1 VTLFGAVELEAHGG
15 PGYRPGFRLD
25 RLELL
30 NWGTFDRHVWRFD
43 VRGETS
49 LLTGDIGSGKSTLV
63 DAVTTLLLPANRVAY
78 NKAAGAGNRERDLR
92 SYVQGHYKSERNEST
107 GASRPVGLR
116 MDGRTYS
123 VLVGRFTNA
132 GLDLTVTLAQVF
144 WLRESHQGQP
154 DRFFVVADAPLTI
167 STDFADFGDDLT
179 SLRRRLRDRGAKVYD
194 HYPEYGRDLRRRLGI
209 ESDQALELFHQTVSM
224 KSVADLNGFVRN
236 HMLEPFDAAGWV
248 DRLVLHFEDLTRA
261 HAAVVRAREQLERL
275 RPLLAECDT
284 HDRITAQMGELV
296 ADRDALPYFCADRS
310 LRLLLAAEQVCRERL
325 EDLEAASARL
335 DADLAALRRQEQEL
349 LVQQAG
355 FGGDR
360 LQELERQ
367 LTAQR
372 EERDHRRRRCDRYA
386 EMLHRAGMPQPADEP
401 QFAASRRRVV
411 AAVAEA
417 EGAQADAQNL
427 LTDVSME
434 RKALQAESE
443 ELRAELTS
451 LRERGSNLP
460 RRMLELRERLA
471 GELDVPLAD
480 LPFAGELIQ
489 VREDAADWEG
499 AAERVLHS
507 FGLSLLVPSRHY
519 PAVSDW
525 IDANHLG
532 LRLVYYRV
540 PANVLAG
547 PAPTRSAPP
556 GQAPDPLSGKVQIK
570 ADSPFFDW
578 LERELWRRADHY
590 CATTTAAFRQCDKA
604 VTRAG
609 QVRSGQRHEKNDDR
623 PIGDR
628 RGYVLGWSA
637 EAKIDSLLGQAQHLQ
652 RQLAAVAGRLT
663 QAQAA
668 AKSVTERGNL
678 LARLAEFDTW
688 TDLDWPEVAARIAR
702 LEAEHRDLERSSQ
715 DLARVTAELAGVRD
729 QIVVRDRERTARR
742 EDLGAVRREREQL
755 LGQAAT
761 ARDRLGEP
769 AAATAGARFDAL
781 SARAAADG
789 VAGRAGLAPLHYE
802 QWQATT
808 TRQLT
813 ERLDRSAEQLRTVAN
828 RIAGLMHRFRTDYPA
843 ETTEMDAAVSA
854 AHEYRRLHDRLET
867 DDLPRFEADFK
878 NYLNT
883 NTIRDVA
890 GFQSALNKEL
900 ELIRERVDRI
910 NESLLVIDYNPGR
923 YIRLET
929 QPTPSVEVR
938 DFRHELRACTDNSLS
953 GGDAEQY
960 SEQKFLQV
968 QRLIERF
975 RGRQGQTE
983 ADQGWTRRVTD
994 VRNWVVFIASERRRE
1009 DDGEHETYADTSG
1022 KSGGQKEKLAYTILA
1037 ASLAYQFR
1045 LDWGTAASRTFRFVV
1060 IDEAFGRGSDEST
1073 RYALNLFRTLGLQL
1087 LIVTP
1092 LQKIHVIEP
1101 YVSAVGFVDNRTG
1114 NSSRIQT
1121 LTIEEFRARQAQ
1133 YAAAA
1138 KLVTVD

>member
-1 VTLFGAVELEAHGG
+1 VTLFGAVELAGGGG
-15 PGYRPGFRLD
+15 PGNRPGFRLD
-25 RLELL
+25 RLEVL
-30 NWGTFDRHVWRFD
+30 NWGTFDRHVWTFD
-43 VRGETS
+43 VGAETA

-78 NKAAGAGNRERDLR
+78 NRAAGAGSRERDLR

-123 VLVGRFTNA
+123 VMLGRFVNA
-132 GLDLTVTLAQVF
+132 GLDLVVTLAQVF
-144 WLRESHQGQP
+144 WMREGHQGQP
-154 DRFFVVADAPLTI
+154 ERFFVVADTPLSI
-167 STDFADFGDDLT
+167 AADLADFGDDLKA
-179 SLRRRLRDRGAKVYD
+179 LRRRLRERGARVFD
-194 HYPEYGRDLRRRLGI
+194 HYPEYGRELKRRLGI

-224 KSVADLNGFVRN
+224 KSVSDLNDFVRN
-236 HMLEPFDAAGWV
+236 HMLEPFDAASWV
-248 DRLVLHFEDLTRA
+248 DRLVLHFEDLSRA

-284 HDRITAQMGELV
+284 HDAIATRMADLTAE
-296 ADRDALPYFCADRS
+296 RDALPYFCAQES
-310 LRLLLAAEQVCRERL
+310 LGLLLAAERLGLEHL
-325 EDLEAASARL
+325 EDLDRAVGRL
-335 DADLAALRRQEQEL
+335 DVTLGQLRRRQDEL

-360 LQELERQ
+360 LQELDRQ
-367 LTAQR
+367 LAAER
-372 EERDHRRRRCDRYA
+372 RERDGRRRRHDRYA
-386 EMLHRAGMPQPADEP
+386 EMLQQAGMQLPADEA
-401 QFAASRRRVV
+401 QFAASRRQV
-411 AAVAEA
+411 AAAAAQAESAQAEA
-417 EGAQADAQNL
+417 QNRV
-427 LTDVSME
+427 TDVSME
-434 RKALQAESE
+434 RQTLLVDSA

-451 LRERGSNLP
+451 LQERRSNIP
-460 RRMLELRERLA
+460 RRVLDLRERLTA
-471 GELDVPLAD
+471 ELGIPSAE

-499 AAERVLHS
+499 AVERVLHG
-507 FGLSLLVPSRHY
+507 FGLSMLVPSRHY
-519 PAVSDW
+519 SRVCDW

-540 PANVLAG
+540 PANVVAA
-547 PAPTRSAPP
+547 PAPAPSGPGGGSA
-556 GQAPDPLSGKVQIK
+556 DPLYGKLQIK
-570 ADSPFFDW
+570 PDSPFYDW
-578 LERELWRRADHY
+578 LERELWRRADHH
-590 CATTTAAFRQCDKA
+590 CAVTTTEFRQHDKA
-604 VTRAG
+604 VTHAG
-609 QVRSGQRHEKNDDR
+609 QVRAGQRHEKNDDR

-628 RGYVLGWSA
+628 RNYVLGWSP
-637 EAKIDSLLGQAQHLQ
+637 EAKIDSLLAQAQQVQ
-652 RQLAAVAGRLT
+652 RQLADVAERLREV
-663 QAQAA
+663 QAA
-668 AKSVTERGNL
+668 SRAANERALL
-678 LARLAEFDTW
+678 LARLAELDTW
-688 TDLDWPEVAARIAR
+688 DDVDWAGVAARISR
-702 LEAEHRDLERSSQ
+702 LETERRDLEQSSQ
-715 DLARVTAELAGVRD
+715 DLARVTAELTAVRGEIAAG
-729 QIVVRDRERTARR
+729 DRERAARQ
-742 EDLGAVRREREQL
+742 EDLGAARRELEQVR
-755 LGQAAT
+755 GQARA
-761 ARDRLGEP
+761 ARDRLAEPDAEP
-769 AAATAGARFDAL
+769 ARARFDAL
-781 SARAAADG
+781 AARAAKDG
-789 VAGRAGLAPLHYE
+789 VSAQPALAPHHYE
-802 QWQATT
+802 DWRTT
-808 TRQLT
+808 TAKRIT
-813 ERLDRSAEQLRTVAN
+813 ERLDREGERQKSVAN
-828 RIAGLMHRFRTDYPA
+828 RITGLMHRFRTDYPA

-854 AHEYRRLHDRLET
+854 AHEYRRLHDRLAT
-867 DDLPRFEADFK
+867 DDLPRFEAEFK

-929 QPTPSVEVR
+929 QPTPSVEIR

-975 RGRQGQTE
+975 RGRPGQTE
-983 ADQGWTRRVTD
+983 ADQAWTRRVSD
-994 VRNWVVFIASERRRE
+994 VRNWVVFVASERRRE
-1009 DDGEHETYADTSG
+1009 DDGEHESYADTSG

-1037 ASLAYQFR
+1037 ASLAYQFK
-1045 LDWGTAASRTFRFVV
+1045 LDWGSAISRTFRFVV

-1101 YVSAVGFVDNRTG
+1101 YVAAVGFVDNRTG
-1114 NSSRIQT
+1114 GSSRIQT

-1133 YAAAA
+1133 YAVAA
-1138 KLVTVD
+1138 KLVRVD

>member
-1 VTLFGAVELEAHGG
+1 MTLFGAVELADQGG
-15 PGYRPGFRLD
+15 PGSRPGFRLD

-30 NWGTFDRHVWRFD
+30 NWGTFDRHVWTFEAG
-43 VRGETS
+43 GETA
-49 LLTGDIGSGKSTLV
+49 LLTGDIGSGKSTMV

-78 NKAAGAGNRERDLR
+78 NKAAGAGSRERDLR

-107 GASRPVGLR
+107 GTSRPVGLR

-123 VLVGRFTNA
+123 VLLGRFRNV
-132 GLDLTVTLAQVF
+132 GLDAVVTLAQVF

-154 DRFFVVADAPLTI
+154 ERFFVVADSPLAVAV
-167 STDFADFGDDLT
+167 DFADFGDDLT
-179 SLRRRLRDRGAKVYD
+179 ALRRRLRERGAKVYD
-194 HYPEYGRDLRRRLGI
+194 HYPEYGRELRRRLGI

-224 KSVADLNGFVRN
+224 KSVADLNDFVRN
-236 HMLEPFDAAGWV
+236 HMLEPFDAASWV
-248 DRLVLHFEDLTRA
+248 DRLVVHFEDLTRA

-275 RPLLAECDT
+275 RPLLAECDA
-284 HDRITAQMGELV
+284 HDAVTARMAELA
-296 ADRDALPYFCADRS
+296 ADRDALPYFCAQES
-310 LRLLLAAEQVCRERL
+310 LRLLGAAERLGLERIENLDRAVARLEQTLERL
-325 EDLEAASARL
+325 RG
-335 DADLAALRRQEQEL
+335 RQGEL

-367 LTAQR
+367 LDAAR
-372 EERDHRRRRCDRYA
+372 RERDNRRHKHDRFA
-386 EMLHRAGMPQPADEP
+386 ELLQLVSMPLPADEA
-401 QFAASRRRVV
+401 QFSASCRAVQAA
-411 AAVAEA
+411 AADAETAQAEA
-417 EGAQADAQNL
+417 QNR
-427 LTDVSME
+427 LTDVSVE
-434 RKALQAESE
+434 QQGLLAESA

-451 LRERGSNLP
+451 LQERRSNIP
-460 RRMLELRERLA
+460 RRMLDLRERLVS
-471 GELDVPLAD
+471 ELGVPLAD

-499 AAERVLHS
+499 AAERVLHG
-507 FGLSLLVPSRHY
+507 FGLSLLVPARHY
-519 PAVSDW
+519 PAVCDW

-540 PANVLAG
+540 PAQVVAA
-547 PAPTRSAPP
+547 PAPTPSGPA
-556 GQAPDPLSGKVQIK
+556 GAAADPLYGKLQIK
-570 ADSPFFDW
+570 PDSPSYDW
-578 LERELWRRADHY
+578 LEQQLWRRADHH
-590 CATTTAAFRQCDKA
+590 CAATTSEFRHCEKA

-628 RGYVLGWSA
+628 RGYVLGWSP
-637 EAKIDSLLGQAQHLQ
+637 EAKIDSLLAQAQQVQ
-652 RQLAAVAGRLT
+652 RQLAVIAERL
-663 QAQAA
+663 AQARA
-668 AKSVTERGNL
+668 AARAAQERGNL
-678 LARLAEFDTW
+678 LARLAESDRW
-688 TDLDWPEVAARIAR
+688 DELDWAATAAGISR
-702 LEAEHRDLERSSQ
+702 LEAERRELERSSQ
-715 DLARVTAELAGVRD
+715 DLARVTAELAAVRAE
-729 QIVVRDRERTARR
+729 IVAGDRERAERQG
-742 EDLGAVRREREQL
+742 ELGAARGELDRIRARAAAARERL
-755 LGQAAT
+755 A
-761 ARDRLGEP
+761 EP
-769 AAATAGARFDAL
+769 DAAAARARFEPLA
-781 SARAAADG
+781 ARAAADG
-789 VAGRAGLAPLHYE
+789 LPARPDLAPEHYE
-802 QWQATT
+802 VWQAGTAK
-808 TRQLT
+808 RIT
-813 ERLDRSAEQLRTVAN
+813 ERLDRDAERQRTIAG
-828 RIAGLMHRFRTDYPA
+828 RITGLMHRFRTDYPA

-854 AHEYRRLHDRLET
+854 AHEYRALHDRLAG
-867 DDLPRFEADFK
+867 DDLPRFEAEFK

-890 GFQSALNKEL
+890 GFQSALSKEL

-929 QPTPSVEVR
+929 QPTPSVEIR

-975 RGRQGQTE
+975 RGRPGQTE
-983 ADQGWTRRVTD
+983 ADLAWTRRVTD
-994 VRNWVVFIASERRRE
+994 VRNWVVFVASERRRE

-1037 ASLAYQFR
+1037 ASLAYQFK
-1045 LDWGTAASRTFRFVV
+1045 LDWGSATSRTFRFVV

-1101 YVSAVGFVDNRTG
+1101 YVASVGFVDNRTG
-1114 NSSRIQT
+1114 SSSRIQT
-1121 LTIEEFRARQAQ
+1121 LTIEEFRARQAEH
-1133 YAAAA
+1133 AALAR
-1138 KLVTVD
+1138 LVRVE